1 MAEFSSASTL
11 PTPPESQTRLH
22 FGKLQHG
29 CEHYK
34 RRCKIRAPCCNQI
47 FSCRHCH
54 NDAMG
59 SLSDPKERHELVR
72 RDVKQVICSI
82 CDTEQE
88 AAKVCANCGVNMGEY
103 YCEIC
108 KFYDD
113 NTEKG
118 QFHCDECGICRV
130 GGRDN
135 FFHCPTCG
143 SCYSVNLQG
152 NHPCVENSMKS
163 FCPVCYEYLFD
174 SIKGTTIMTCG
185 HTMHMDCFYEMAEQ
199 NQYRCPIC
207 SKTVF
212 DMSRSWEHLDQE
224 IIDDQIL
231 GFFANFRGIFIFVL
245 IEAVPM
251 PEEYNFEVSIL
262 CNDCNNSGR
271 VSFHL
276 FGHKCRNCGS
286 YNTRR
291 ISAPES

>member
-224 IIDDQIL
+224 PD
-231 GFFANFRGIFIFVL
+231 
-245 IEAVPM
+245 
-251 PEEYNFEVSIL
+251 
-262 CNDCNNSGR
+262 
-271 VSFHL
+271 
-276 FGHKCRNCGS
+276 
-286 YNTRR
+286 
-291 ISAPES
+291 

>member
-113 NTEKG
+113 ITEKG

-143 SCYSVNLQG
+143 MFSCEGSCYSVSLQG

-185 HTMHMDCFYEMAEQ
+185 HTMHMDCFDEMAEQ

-207 SKTVF
+207 SKTIF
-212 DMSRSWEHLDQE
+212 DMSRNWEHLDQE
-224 IIDDQIL
+224 VCSTSYQIFVDENCWSLHMIIDDQIL
-231 GFFANFRGIFIFVL
+231 GFFANFLGIFIFVL
-245 IEAVPM
+245 VIAYLFVMADPM
-251 PEEYNFEVSIL
+251 YEGN
-262 CNDCNNSGR
+262 
-271 VSFHL
+271 
-276 FGHKCRNCGS
+276 
-286 YNTRR
+286 
-291 ISAPES
+291 